1 LSEYQS
7 FGFQPRLTPDDVSQL
22 IAALKSADIRFTYAP
37 DTDHRPGLLLMLHAF
52 CPAGRE
58 VLARVLPTHTVHEGD
73 YQALIPLD
81 ELPSVIHNR
90 LCDMDYGEVQHWQTP
105 LQPAQLPPLGNLLSK
120 QDQHAWLV
128 PRKFTAWLKEDLI
141 EQGWRTVDDAGA
153 AADKDKVL
161 VTGEWVS
168 VRLLAGKPSPE
179 VHAMLISGRFGKVVR
194 LGDAMP
200 RPTSLNYDLSMLMKD
215 VYMIPKEHEEEVL
228 TYLEPEAL
236 LRKADEQELQR
247 QVDEL
252 KKRNKASNLQEDMQ
266 QVQQEEKQRRRA
278 DALQVLNPAQAS
290 MQQTQA
296 LGREKMAEER
306 EEEQKMRP
314 REAERVQA
322 RAEPAKREESGTQVR
337 VRAETE
343 EQQRQRDV
351 C

>member
-1 LSEYQS
+1 
-7 FGFQPRLTPDDVSQL
+7 
-22 IAALKSADIRFTYAP
+22 
-37 DTDHRPGLLLMLHAF
+37 
-52 CPAGRE
+52 
-58 VLARVLPTHTVHEGD
+58 
-73 YQALIPLD
+73 
-81 ELPSVIHNR
+81 
-90 LCDMDYGEVQHWQTP
+90 
-105 LQPAQLPPLGNLLSK
+105 
-120 QDQHAWLV
+120 
-128 PRKFTAWLKEDLI
+128 
-141 EQGWRTVDDAGA
+141 
-153 AADKDKVL
+153 
-161 VTGEWVS
+161 
-168 VRLLAGKPSPE
+168 
-179 VHAMLISGRFGKVVR
+179 MLISGRFGKVVR

-236 LRKADEQELQR
+236 LRKAEEQELQR
-247 QVDEL
+247 QVDVL

-266 QVQQEEKQRRRA
+266 QVQPEEKLRRRA
-278 DALQVLNPAQAS
+278 DALQVLTPAQAS
-290 MQQTQA
+290 MQHTQA